1 MFSSVEYDCGNYIP
15 TYIAETLGP
24 RNITATHGS
33 IVQNV
38 CGSGHV
44 QLLIQQSHLMIVCQF
59 AQLCLFL
66 ASLDRCKNITR
77 IVKRPQKVERQLV
90 DCRSAPFHKKTTSKF
105 QKSDCYSFVMRQG
118 CFFSSWPP
126 LC

>member
-1 MFSSVEYDCGNYIP
+1 
-15 TYIAETLGP
+15 
-24 RNITATHGS
+24 
-33 IVQNV
+33 
-38 CGSGHV
+38 
-44 QLLIQQSHLMIVCQF
+44 MIVCQF

-118 CFFSSWPP
+118 CFFFELAAVVLTGANQGRG
-126 LC
+126 LCFARLGDWRRLVNIQVTHR